1 MGLSLSMPTI
11 LGLAAVIGPAILG
24 CAQTQGARVAADV
37 AVIREERAHDKLLER
52 GRAFAAIGDY
62 TRAEQYLMSAMEAG
76 SDPKVVLPLLLKIC
90 VADQRIWVAIAYA
103 EPYLRRD
110 PDDFRLRFVVA
121 SLYSSIGD
129 PKIAREHLERVVAMK
144 PDHADAHY
152 ALAVLHRDDEHD
164 PVLADLHFREYLRVE
179 PRGPHAAEARG
190 ALLKTVPLRAPEP
203 GSAAPDPEGAR
214 PVRVLSV
221 SPDAAPEEPVV
232 HEEPPGR
239 PPAAPPAPKNPPEGR
254 ASKPR

>member
-1 MGLSLSMPTI
+1 MDFSRSLPMA
-11 LGLAAVIGPAILG
+11 LGLAAVIGPASLG

-37 AVIREERAHDKLLER
+37 AVIREERSHDKLLAR
-52 GRAFAAIGDY
+52 GRAFADIGDY
-62 TRAEQYLMSAMEAG
+62 TRAEQYLMSAIEAG
-76 SDPKVVLPLLLKIC
+76 ADPKVVLPLLLKIC

-103 EPYLRRD
+103 EPHLRRN

-129 PKIAREHLERVVAMK
+129 PKIAREHLEHVVAMK

-164 PVLADLHFREYLRVE
+164 PVLADAHFREYLRVE

-190 ALLKTVPLRAPEP
+190 ALLKMVPLRAPEP
-203 GSAAPDPEGAR
+203 ASAAPDPEGGR
-214 PVRVLSV
+214 PVRVPSV
-221 SPDAAPEEPVV
+221 APDAAPEEPVV
-232 HEEPPGR
+232 HEAPPGR
-239 PPAAPPAPKNPPEGR
+239 PPAAPPAPKNPPDGR